1 MAIKNYTSSVP
12 VERSVMLIE
21 HQLSRAGAQ
30 TISKWYDENKDL
42 SGISF
47 QIVAAGQIPMIFRLP
62 AKWKECEKLFIR
74 EIRRPT
80 PESTKRAKEQAQRTA
95 FKILYDWVMIQ
106 VSLIELQQAEVIEVF
121 LPYAYDP
128 GTDKTFFEKL
138 QSTGFKQLQ
147 LAGSTKAKD

>member
-1 MAIKNYTSSVP
+1 MAIRNYTSSVP

-30 TISKWYDENKDL
+30 TISKWYDDNKDL

-47 QIVAAGQIPMIFRLP
+47 QIIAVGSVPMVFRLP
-62 AKWKECEKLFIR
+62 AKWKECEKLFLR

-80 PESTKRAKEQAQRTA
+80 PEKNEAAKKQAQRTA

-128 GTDKTFFEKL
+128 RTDRTFFESMKE
-138 QSTGFKQLQ
+138 SGFKQLT
-147 LAGSTKAKD
+147 SAK

>member
-1 MAIKNYTSSVP
+1 MSIKNYTSSVP

-47 QIVAAGQIPMIFRLP
+47 QIVANAQSFIFRLP
-62 AKWKECEKLFIR
+62 AKWKACEKVFLR

-80 PESTKRAKEQAQRTA
+80 PEKNKRAKEQAQRTA
-95 FKILYDWVMIQ
+95 WKILYEWVLIQ
-106 VSLIELQQAEVIEVF
+106 TSMIELEQAEVIEVF

-128 GTDKTFFEKL
+128 STDKTFFEKI
-138 QSTGFKQLQ
+138 QAGGFKQLQ
-147 LAGSTKAKD
+147 IQSGK